1 MFYNKIILIGNLT
14 KDPELRY
21 TPAGLAVSS
30 FQIAVNESF
39 KKGDEKQEETLF
51 IGVKVFGRQAETT
64 SEYLSKGSG
73 VLVEGRLTE
82 NKWEADGQKK
92 SRFEV
97 VASNVRFM
105 PRKTGKSDYSGGGS
119 SGASGGSSGGS
130 DDARVPS
137 ESTDLEPF

>member
-39 KKGDEKQEETLF
+39 KKGDDKQEETLF
-51 IGVKVFGRQAETT
+51 IGVTVFGRQAETT

-73 VLVEGRLTE
+73 VLVEGRLKE
-82 NKWEADGQKK
+82 SKWEADGQKK

-97 VASNVRFM
+97 VANNVRFM
-105 PRKTGKSDYSGGGS
+105 PKKTGKSDYSGG
-119 SGASGGSSGGS
+119 ASGGG
-130 DDARVPS
+130 DDARVPN

>member
-1 MFYNKIILIGNLT
+1 MFYNRIILIGNLT

-21 TPAGLAVSS
+21 SSAGLAVSS

-51 IGVKVFGRQAETT
+51 IGVTVFGRQAETA

-73 VLVEGRLTE
+73 VLVEGRLKE
-82 NKWEADGQKK
+82 SKWETDGQKK

-97 VASNVRFM
+97 IANNVRFM
-105 PRKTGKSDYSGGGS
+105 PKKTGNSDYSGGGS
-119 SGASGGSSGGS
+119 GGRSGGASGGSDGS
-130 DDARVPS
+130 RVPD